1 MNILIVGY
9 TGFIGQNLIDYYLK
23 IKNVT
28 LFLVSR
34 KIIEKNKA
42 NKRVKYISSN
52 TNDLKLFFQNKQNK
66 IDVIIFCASVVDS
79 KKNTYKDYYNGNV
92 IYLKKFLR
100 LINKNIVKN
109 FIYLSTINIYGK
121 KINYLKEEKKPDP
134 QNTYAKTKL
143 LAEKIIQNELTN
155 KIDYLIL
162 RLPLVYGKKKLKGSL
177 FIIKKIIQITPFF
190 VSIKFRNKK
199 SMLGIKNLADFILF
213 VDKKKKYFSNLRCKI
228 FNISD
233 RDNYSTDDVFFFFS
247 KIYKKN
253 FFYITML
260 NNVARLILNFF
271 SKRLFEKYFGSYTI
285 DTTKIKKTG
294 WKASYK
300 FIDHF

>member
-1 MNILIVGY
+1 MTNYIIITGGA
-9 TGFIGQNLIDYYLK
+9 GFIGTNLIKLLLK
-23 IKNVT
+23 KT
-28 LFLVSR
+28 KY
-34 KIIEKNKA
+34 KIISIDNYSTGLKDNHVLD
-42 NKRVKYISSN
+42 KRVKYINSN

-162 RLPLVYGKKKLKGSL
+162 RLPLVYGKK
-177 FIIKKIIQITPFF
+177 
-190 VSIKFRNKK
+190 N
-199 SMLGIKNLADFILF
+199 
-213 VDKKKKYFSNLRCKI
+213 
-228 FNISD
+228 
-233 RDNYSTDDVFFFFS
+233 
-247 KIYKKN
+247 
-253 FFYITML
+253 
-260 NNVARLILNFF
+260 
-271 SKRLFEKYFGSYTI
+271 
-285 DTTKIKKTG
+285 
-294 WKASYK
+294 
-300 FIDHF
+300 